1 MPLSLSDEPF
11 AGASEYSDTFPGL
24 PDSYPRI
31 YVRFR
36 PQGVDRELS
45 FLGLVD
51 TGAHYCILNEGV
63 AELIRDQLTENVG
76 EIRLKT
82 ALGPV
87 AGKLY
92 LLRIEFLAEAGENV
106 EIEST
111 ILICP
116 GWRAPCCLGYVG
128 ALDRLRFAVDP
139 SKNAFKISPLV

>member
-1 MPLSLSDEPF
+1 MSLSLSDEPF
-11 AGASEYSDTFPGL
+11 AGVSEYFDTFPGL
-24 PDSYPRI
+24 ADTHPRI

-63 AELIRDQLTENVG
+63 AELISDQLTENVG
-76 EIRLKT
+76 EIRLRT

-92 LLRIEFLAEAGENV
+92 LHRIEFLAEAGENV

-111 ILICP
+111 ILVCP
-116 GWRAPCCLGYVG
+116 GWQAPCFLGYVG
-128 ALDRLRFAVDP
+128 ILDRLRFAVDP
-139 SKNAFKISPLV
+139 SKNTFKLSPLV